1 MMQAVTMKSI
11 NPVSQHC
18 MKMRRNVKN
27 DRLSWQKPS
36 LITNAPLNLIHQQL
50 KTGTIS

>member
-1 MMQAVTMKSI
+1 MMQVVMMKLISHVT
-11 NPVSQHC
+11 QHC
-18 MKMRRNVKN
+18 MKMLKNVKK
-27 DRLSWQKPS
+27 DRLNLQKPS